1 MGILDSLFGRKDDA
15 QQQTIQ
21 QPYDARQNR
30 PYNDAPR
37 AARPS
42 NADEQALARYRYMLQ
57 TAPPEEIEQAHQEAF
72 ARLTPEQRQMV
83 LQQMTQIVPPGEAA
97 HLSDN
102 PRDLARAATRAEMR
116 QPGAM
121 NRMFGGANHMG
132 AQPNQQSPNQQF
144 PNQQGQM
151 GGGMMGGMGGGMMG
165 GMGGMLAGGLLTS
178 IAGGFIGSSI
188 ANQFFGHGANEQGFQ
203 SSPEA
208 QAVDGGVSDYNG
220 GDFQETGLDSSADP
234 YGDPE
239 AGMQDTGFDSSG
251 DPYGDPGSRYRKRR
265 GRLRGRRV
273 RWRRF
278 RRRRFLGIAP
288 KNAPMRKRRGVFYG
302 AFQSL

>member
-1 MGILDSLFGRKDDA
+1 MGILDSLFGRKDDD
-15 QQQTIQ
+15 QQQS
-21 QPYDARQNR
+21 QPQNNARSGAASNPR
-30 PYNDAPR
+30 APR
-37 AARPS
+37 NRRPA

-57 TAPPEEIEQAHQEAF
+57 TAPPEDIEAAHQEAF
-72 ARLTPEQRQMV
+72 GRLTPEQRQMV
-83 LQQMTQIVPPGEAA
+83 LQQMSQIVPQNEAA

-121 NRMFGGANHMG
+121 QRMFGGSNQMG
-132 AQPNQQSPNQQF
+132 
-144 PNQQGQM
+144 GQM
-151 GGGMMGGMGGGMMG
+151 GQTGGGMMGGGGGIMG

-188 ANQFFGHGANEQGFQ
+188 ANSFFNNGAHEQAFQ

-220 GDFQETGLDSSADP
+220 GDYNDANFQETGLDSSADP

-239 AGMQDTGFDSSG
+239 SGFQDTGLDSSA
-251 DPYGDPGSRYRKRR
+251 DPYGDPADAGDS
-265 GRLRGRRV
+265 GG
-273 RWRRF
+273 F
-278 RRRRFLGIAP
+278 ADTGFDG
-288 KNAPMRKRRGVFYG
+288 GGFDSG
-302 AFQSL
+302 GFDSGGFDGGDFGGGDF